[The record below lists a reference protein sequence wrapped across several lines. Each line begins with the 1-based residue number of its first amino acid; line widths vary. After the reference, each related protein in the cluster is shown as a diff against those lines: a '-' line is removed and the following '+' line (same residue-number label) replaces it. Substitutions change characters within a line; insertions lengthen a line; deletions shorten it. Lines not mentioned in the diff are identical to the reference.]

1 MTLQSQR
8 LRALVSPVVQDIL
21 TSVGQYWPA
30 YAALISSVPM
40 RSFPRARRQNRV
52 TPLTRVCIEG
62 PSGSGNSFFVN
73 AFALANPDVRVA
85 HHHHVASQVKRAVH
99 LGIPAIALLR
109 HPVDCVTSRTSSSPH
124 MIGAM
129 FRQWLRFFRAVDSLG
144 KSVVTVRF
152 ETATASPAQVIRYV
166 NQVHGTTFR
175 DAVPEAAVVFQ
186 AMDEPFATR
195 AGPQRRNPNRPNAD
209 RELLKRQQRPRVA
222 GHRLAPAA
230 IALYDNLLRHA
241 R

>member
-8 LRALVSPVVQDIL
+8 FRVLIGPVVQDVL

-30 YAALISSVPM
+30 YAALISFVPM

-52 TPLTRVCIEG
+52 TRHTRVCIEG

-73 AFALANPDVRVA
+73 AFALANPDIRVA
-85 HHHHVASQVKRAVH
+85 HHHHVASQVTRAVR

-109 HPVDCVTSRTSSSPH
+109 HPVDCVTSRTSGSPH
-124 MIGAM
+124 MIGAL
-129 FRQWLRFFRAVDSLG
+129 FRQWLRFFRAVGTLG
-144 KSVVTVRF
+144 DSVVTVRF
-152 ETATASPAQVIRYV
+152 ETATTSPAEVIRHV
-166 NQVHGTTFR
+166 NQVHGTTFC
-175 DAVPEAAVVFQ
+175 DAVPEEGVIFQ
-186 AMDEPFATR
+186 AMDEAFAR
-195 AGPQRRNPNRPNAD
+195 QAGQQRSNPNRPSAD
-209 RELLKRQQRPRVA
+209 RERLKRQVRSRVA

-230 IALYDNLLRHA
+230 VALYDNLLRHA